1 MSGADMETSDQME
14 GSSMGTNHLQTQ
26 DEAGHSAPQTEYADA
41 MTDTVV
47 SIPQPDVPRRRMII
61 THDKYMTLQ
70 SLIVLHLSSTE
81 RETGRGIDRDELVDW
96 YLELKESEIED
107 IEQLEYE
114 KELITKMLKKLVKV
128 RVYLLSPF
136 VLIILVCI

>member
-1 MSGADMETSDQME
+1 M
-14 GSSMGTNHLQTQ
+14 
-26 DEAGHSAPQTEYADA
+26 
-41 MTDTVV
+41 
-47 SIPQPDVPRRRMII
+47 
-61 THDKYMTLQ
+61 
-70 SLIVLHLSSTE
+70 
-81 RETGRGIDRDELVDW
+81 
-96 YLELKESEIED
+96 LKESEIED